1 MLDVAERAGVSK
13 ASVSRFIGD
22 DRALLSDAIA
32 LRIEQAIDELGYR
45 PNQMA
50 RGLKRGRTRLIGML
64 VADIRNPYS
73 IAVMHGVETA
83 CRQHGYSLVVCNT
96 DRDDEQERQHLAA
109 LRAYNIEG
117 LIVNTLGHHLDQLLE
132 LQREMPLVLVDRKV
146 EPLHSD
152 LVGLDN
158 RVAVRMAVEHLE
170 QQGYR
175 DLLLVTEATDGTS
188 SRLERLDSFKAEMT
202 NRPTLTGAVL
212 ELDGELEQRLQKF
225 LGKSG
230 PKALFCA
237 NGIAALA
244 CTRALKNLGC
254 DLFDDVGLIAL
265 DDLDWYPLVGNG
277 ITALAQPT
285 EAIGASALSSY
296 GADLVRQQGQ
306 LSFVEVLAAAGAQR
320 IEWREELLTTE
331 QPHELAQAAA
341 DQGLEC
347 VFSSPLEL
355 WVAGR
360 SQPNAEL
367 AVTLDRAQAFGA
379 RWLKVSLGYFTD
391 TNDLDS
397 LSALLNRHPVKLLV
411 ENDQTLHGGRIEP
424 MQRFFNEVERLAVP
438 VKMTFDIGNWQWQDQ
453 SATTAARLLGRHVD
467 YLHCKA
473 VARRAD
479 GKLVALPPGAAD
491 LHLYY
496 PGRGISAARQ

>member
-1 MLDVAERAGVSK
+1 MTPFSAAQRSRVTMLDVAERAGVSK
-13 ASVSRFIGD
+13 ASVSRFIGE

-32 LRIEQAIDELGYR
+32 LRIEQAISELGYR

-109 LRAYNIEG
+109 LRSYNIEG

-158 RVAVRMAVEHLE
+158 PAAVRIAVEHLQ

-175 DLLLVTEATDGTS
+175 DLLLVSEKADGTS
-188 SRLERLDSFKAEMT
+188 SRLERQASFTAEIAA
-202 NRPTLTGAVL
+202 RPALTGAVL
-212 ELDGELEQRLQKF
+212 ELDDRLANHLHSF
-225 LGKSG
+225 LAKPG

-237 NGIAALA
+237 NGVAALA
-244 CTRALKNLGC
+244 CTHALTTLGC
-254 DLFDDVGLIAL
+254 TLFDDVGLIAL

-285 EAIGASALSSY
+285 DAIGASAF
-296 GADLVRQQGQ
+296 DC
-306 LSFVEVLAAAGAQR
+306 
-320 IEWREELLTTE
+320 LLKRLRGDDA
-331 QPHELAQAAA
+331 P
-341 DQGLEC
+341 
-347 VFSSPLEL
+347 P
-355 WVAGR
+355 R
-360 SQPNAEL
+360 
-367 AVTLDRAQAFGA
+367 TLDFLPELIVRGSTQSLVGAGLPAMAVCQA
-379 RWLKVSLGYFTD
+379 K
-391 TNDLDS
+391 
-397 LSALLNRHPVKLLV
+397 P
-411 ENDQTLHGGRIEP
+411 
-424 MQRFFNEVERLAVP
+424 
-438 VKMTFDIGNWQWQDQ
+438 
-453 SATTAARLLGRHVD
+453 
-467 YLHCKA
+467 
-473 VARRAD
+473 
-479 GKLVALPPGAAD
+479 
-491 LHLYY
+491 
-496 PGRGISAARQ
+496 

>member
-32 LRIEQAIDELGYR
+32 LRIEQAIDALGYR

-83 CRQHGYSLVVCNT
+83 CRQHGYNLVVCNT

-117 LIVNTLGHHLDQLLE
+117 LIVNTLGHHLEQLLE

-146 EPLHSD
+146 DALHSD

-158 RVAVRMAVEHLE
+158 PLAVRMALEHLE

-175 DLLLVTEATDGTS
+175 DILLVSEVADGTS
-188 SRLERLDSFKAEMT
+188 SRVERLHSFQSQVSLRKDLRGAIQE
-202 NRPTLTGAVL
+202 TGPDL
-212 ELDGELEQRLQKF
+212 HTRLQAF
-225 LGKSG
+225 LAQDGAG

-244 CTRALKNLGC
+244 CTKALRELGC
-254 DLFDDVGLIAL
+254 RLFEDIGLIAL
-265 DDLDWYPLVGNG
+265 DDLDWYPLVGSG

-285 EAIGASALSSY
+285 QAIGTSAFDCLLKRLRGDTSPTRSLDF
-296 GADLVRQQGQ
+296 APQ
-306 LSFVEVLAAAGAQR
+306 LLIRGS
-320 IEWREELLTTE
+320 T
-331 QPHELAQAAA
+331 QPL
-341 DQGLEC
+341 
-347 VFSSPLEL
+347 
-355 WVAGR
+355 
-360 SQPNAEL
+360 
-367 AVTLDRAQAFGA
+367 
-379 RWLKVSLGYFTD
+379 
-391 TNDLDS
+391 
-397 LSALLNRHPVKLLV
+397 
-411 ENDQTLHGGRIEP
+411 
-424 MQRFFNEVERLAVP
+424 
-438 VKMTFDIGNWQWQDQ
+438 
-453 SATTAARLLGRHVD
+453 
-467 YLHCKA
+467 
-473 VARRAD
+473 
-479 GKLVALPPGAAD
+479 
-491 LHLYY
+491 
-496 PGRGISAARQ
+496 

>member
-1 MLDVAERAGVSK
+1 MTPFSAAQRSRVTMLDVAQRAGVSK

-109 LRAYNIEG
+109 LRSYNIEG

-158 RVAVRMAVEHLE
+158 PAAVRMAVEHLE

-175 DLLLVTEATDGTS
+175 DVLLVSETTDGTS
-188 SRLERLDSFKAEMT
+188 SRLERLESFNTEIAK
-202 NRPTLTGAVL
+202 RPALKGAVV
-212 ELDGELEQRLQKF
+212 ELDGELENRLQAF
-225 LGKSG
+225 LAKPG

-237 NGIAALA
+237 NGVAALA
-244 CTRALKNLGC
+244 CTRALKALGC
-254 DLFDDVGLIAL
+254 ELFGDVGLIAL
-265 DDLDWYPLVGNG
+265 DDLDWYPLVGSG

-285 EAIGASALSSY
+285 QAIGASAF
-296 GADLVRQQGQ
+296 DC
-306 LSFVEVLAAAGAQR
+306 
-320 IEWREELLTTE
+320 LLKRLRGDTAPT
-331 QPHELAQAAA
+331 
-341 DQGLEC
+341 
-347 VFSSPLEL
+347 
-355 WVAGR
+355 R
-360 SQPNAEL
+360 
-367 AVTLDRAQAFGA
+367 TLDFLPELIIRGSTHSPVGA
-379 RWLKVSLGYFTD
+379 G
-391 TNDLDS
+391 
-397 LSALLNRHPVKLLV
+397 LLANAIDQPLL
-411 ENDQTLHGGRIEP
+411 R
-424 MQRFFNEVERLAVP
+424 
-438 VKMTFDIGNWQWQDQ
+438 
-453 SATTAARLLGRHVD
+453 
-467 YLHCKA
+467 
-473 VARRAD
+473 
-479 GKLVALPPGAAD
+479 
-491 LHLYY
+491 
-496 PGRGISAARQ
+496 